1 MESIEGRSLPVQWF
15 QRDRLEDHSP
25 TGVLAGRLGAQL
37 LETQDRPWLPR
48 GPVERR
54 AGCRTFPETGYALC
68 EPFLGYWE
76 RNGGVARFGYP
87 ISPVQEEVLGSWSG
101 DVQYF
106 ERWRME
112 RHAELAGTPHEMLLG
127 LLGQTLRQV
136 AALDAC
142 PSSIY
147 APWRA
152 AFTALSFGGDLGC
165 PLEAQEGVATATQPF
180 EGGQMVWVDRGA
192 QGRTIIVE
200 LRGRAEPTAP
210 RGALYVALVYEDTW
224 AEGQP
229 VDGELEPPAGR
240 LEPQRG
246 FGKLWRD
253 RPLLRRSL
261 GWALAPE
268 QPATGVYQAWSSGG
282 AMLSAPDLGDPR
294 HSFFWVRAFLA
305 DSVDEVV
312 RQ

>member
-1 MESIEGRSLPVQWF
+1 
-15 QRDRLEDHSP
+15 
-25 TGVLAGRLGAQL
+25 
-37 LETQDRPWLPR
+37 
-48 GPVERR
+48 
-54 AGCRTFPETGYALC
+54 LC

-76 RNGGVARFGYP
+76 RNGALARFGYP
-87 ISPVQEEVLGSWSG
+87 ISPVQEEVLGSWVG

-106 ERWRME
+106 ERRRME
-112 RHAELAGTPHEMLLG
+112 HHTELAGTPYEVLLG

-136 AALDAC
+136 SALDAC
-142 PSSIY
+142 PTPIY

-152 AFTALSFGGDLGC
+152 AFTSLSFGGALGC
-165 PLEAQEGVATATQPF
+165 PLPAEEGVAMATQPF
-180 EGGQMVWVDRGA
+180 EGGQMIWVDRGA

-210 RGALYVALVYEDTW
+210 RGALYVALVYPDTW

-229 VDGELEPPAGR
+229 VDSGLTPPAGR

-253 RPLLRRSL
+253 RPQLRQSL
-261 GWALAPE
+261 GWALTPE
-268 QPATGVYQAWSSGG
+268 QPSTGVYQAWNSG
-282 AMLSAPDLGDPR
+282 AMLSAPDLSDPH
-294 HSFFWVRAFLA
+294 HSFFWVRAILT